1 MWSLSLKHPITSGIC
16 DERKWL
22 FGMDKYLWND
32 GLKMKWLKIKGNI
45 IVNYKYCE
53 IECETQGRK
62 KSIFLIYEI
71 ILKLSWF
78 LDLDV

>member
-53 IECETQGRK
+53 IECENNIGK
-62 KSIFLIYEI
+62 EKINF
-71 ILKLSWF
+71 F
-78 LDLDV
+78 DL